1 MNEEK
6 NPTENN
12 IPENENIE
20 ITPRETEVSE
30 TEVSETEEVISN
42 EESTEEVVSEEN
54 EVASEVAEDPS
65 EENDAEKE
73 STEIAT
79 VKTEVMSGS
88 SEKNDGNKKSKKKK
102 NKKAQKRLL
111 DVLLVFCIVG
121 LMISGYFLMSD
132 IIPRFQNAKNIKKI
146 QEVSPII
153 DTTTDPD
160 KLPSIEYLKEINKDI
175 VGWINIPNTNVDY
188 PLLQCSNND
197 YYLQYSYNEKW
208 NDAGSIYLDY
218 RNDDDF
224 SDQNTVIYG
233 HARYDGTMFAQVLYY
248 KKQSQYKKA
257 PFITIVLEGKV
268 YYYQIFSANILEA
281 YEDYR
286 KPDYG
291 SDFMNF
297 VREMRSSSMI
307 KSSAKVDKNSK
318 IITLST
324 CTNVIED
331 GRLALFAVL
340 LNPDG
345 EKINLA
351 DYPI

>member
-6 NPTENN
+6 NPIQNNNEENVNTEN
-12 IPENENIE
+12 
-20 ITPRETEVSE
+20 TVSE
-30 TEVSETEEVISN
+30 TGAEVPAEEIIPADEVISTEAEITEEITGEMADEVP
-42 EESTEEVVSEEN
+42 EESAGAGISVEEGEEI
-54 EVASEVAEDPS
+54 AEDTDIVP
-65 EENDAEKE
+65 AE
-73 STEIAT
+73 TEAT
-79 VKTEVMSGS
+79 PA
-88 SEKNDGNKKSKKKK
+88 DGGKKKK
-102 NKKAQKRLL
+102 GRNKIL
-111 DVLLVFCIVG
+111 DVLLVFCIAG
-121 LMISGYFLMSD
+121 LMVSGYFLMSD
-132 IIPRFQNAKNIKKI
+132 IIPRFQNAKNIKQI

-175 VGWINIPNTNVDY
+175 VGWINIPNTNIDY

-218 RNDDDF
+218 RNEDDF

-233 HARYDGTMFAQVLYY
+233 HARYDGSMFAQVLYY
-248 KKQSQYKKA
+248 KKQSQYEKA

-268 YYYQIFSANILEA
+268 YYYQIFSANIVEA
-281 YEDYR
+281 TEDYR
-286 KPDYG
+286 KANYG
-291 SDFMNF
+291 SDFTNF
-297 VREMRSSSMI
+297 IRRMRNSSMI

-331 GRLALFAVL
+331 GRLALLAVL

>member
-6 NPTENN
+6 NPLENIN
-12 IPENENIE
+12 EDIIPENTPEEINEPIIAVTDEENIPDNEDAGEVTVEASDEMTE
-20 ITPRETEVSE
+20 ITEDSESLKEEETSMEVSVQA
-30 TEVSETEEVISN
+30 TEN
-42 EESTEEVVSEEN
+42 L
-54 EVASEVAEDPS
+54 PS
-65 EENDAEKE
+65 QAD
-73 STEIAT
+73 
-79 VKTEVMSGS
+79 
-88 SEKNDGNKKSKKKK
+88 DKKRKKK
-102 NKKAQKRLL
+102 NKRRIL
-111 DVLLVFCIVG
+111 DVLLVFCFIG
-121 LMISGYFLMSD
+121 LAVSGYFLMAD
-132 IIPRFQNAKNIKKI
+132 IIPRFQNAKNIKDI
-146 QEVSPII
+146 QQVSPII
-153 DTTTDPD
+153 DTTSDPD

-248 KKQSQYKKA
+248 KKQSQYNKA

-281 YEDYR
+281 GYEYR
-286 KPDYG
+286 EKNFG
-291 SDFMNF
+291 SDFMDF
-297 VREMRSSSMI
+297 IRTMRNSSMI
-307 KSSAKVDKNSK
+307 KSSAKVDKNSR

-351 DYPI
+351 DYPL